1 MSVEALAQ
9 TIVERERLSRSTVVR
24 RSILSRDRLIQ
35 VSFIALILVG
45 WQLLGNHEGDFFLAP
60 PTSVFRTAVD
70 EIPTSQFWSL
80 LGETSKGIAMGF
92 VIAAVLGVLIG
103 ILMGTYRSVATALN
117 PIISAGYVIPEA
129 AIVPLLIVWFGL
141 GNSPRVIAVVLFAIF
156 EIIVTT
162 YTGVR
167 NADAMLNDVG
177 RSFGASPRQ
186 LFVKV
191 TMPGALPFI
200 FAGLRIG
207 AARAVKGMVVAELL
221 FAATGIG
228 GAIQLSANAFR
239 TDRVMFYVFV
249 VTVIGVSFSSAVQLV
264 ERLWMRSWH
273 ESYRQQT

>member
-1 MSVEALAQ
+1 MSRTAAVDRELLPRRTALRRNL
-9 TIVERERLSRSTVVR
+9 VSRQ
-24 RSILSRDRLIQ
+24 RLIQ
-35 VSFIALILVG
+35 ISFILLVLVG
-45 WQLLGNHEGDFFLAP
+45 WQLLGDHEGDFFLAP
-60 PTSVFRTAVD
+60 PTSVFRAAVD
-70 EIPTSQFWSL
+70 LLPTSAFWST
-80 LGETSKGIAMGF
+80 LGVTAKGIALGF
-92 VIAAVLGVLIG
+92 VIAAVLGVLLG

-117 PIISAGYVIPEA
+117 PIVSAGYVIPEA

-141 GNSPRVIAVVLFAIF
+141 GNTPRVIAVVLFSIF

-167 NADAMLNDVG
+167 NSDAMLNDVV
-177 RSFGASPRQ
+177 RSFGATPRQ

-239 TDRVMFYVFV
+239 TDRVMFYVVV

-264 ERLWMRSWH
+264 ERLWMRRWH
-273 ESYRQQT
+273 ESYRQQA